1 MADQGIEFEI
11 SVKDS
16 TAPGAEAAKAA
27 LREVGDEAAKS
38 TGKAAKGAKE
48 AAEKFKS
55 EFSPMTAVAA
65 ALTGN
70 ISALGQQLLG
80 LVTRLKGVHMSMMQ
94 FAGYAAVVTL
104 AAQAFSELTQW
115 VGEASRQAE
124 RIRLDNA
131 AAALDSAKAASA
143 AFARNIDEARKNA
156 EALTAAL
163 NGELDAMQ
171 RLAKAQNEFA
181 RAQELAFAKTD
192 EERSAI
198 ERRYRSADAHNDRE
212 VSAARRAAEREA
224 LDGEIARLKEEVQ
237 AARDDQ
243 REYRRQ
249 ARDAGRKEQSLYRRQ
264 TGWRTW
270 WNGTDAADEE
280 MARAAEWGRTRESA
294 AAAEQ
299 DAIKRRLEL
308 ERRLDEAVR
317 RRGLLDVDE
326 EAAQY
331 GDAAEIQTEMNE
343 AWAEADEAEKREID
357 EVKEA
362 AVAAAEE
369 VKEAQLAAQREVRDA
384 RMHDLQE
391 ATQAETDAQRRL
403 AAARQAVDRAWGW
416 YRNRDS
422 LAAQLEEEKA
432 DAEAHRQYEKDF
444 DRLKRQRPDWESA
457 KNLSLDQEAV
467 RRVALARR
475 EEDAAAR
482 AAVETAADARR
493 AADSLEVIEAAFQ
506 EGGE

>member
-1 MADQGIEFEI
+1 MAELKQGVEYEL

-16 TAPGAEAAKAA
+16 TRPGVESAKTTV
-27 LREVGDEAAKS
+27 EQGAKDM
-38 TGKAAKGAKE
+38 AKGAKE
-48 AAEKFKS
+48 AAEAYKA
-55 EFSPMTAVAA
+55 EFSPMAAITAAI
-65 ALTGN
+65 TGN
-70 ISALGQQLLG
+70 VNALSGQLLG
-80 LVTRLKGVHMSMMQ
+80 LASRLKGVHMSMMQ
-94 FAGYAAVVTL
+94 FSLYAALVMAV
-104 AAQAFSELTQW
+104 AKAVSELVDW
-115 VGEASRQAE
+115 FREASRQAE
-124 RIRLDNA
+124 QLKLDNA
-131 AAALDSAKAASA
+131 KASLESAKDYSA
-143 AFARNIDEARKNA
+143 MMARGIDEARKNA

-181 RAQELAFAKTD
+181 RAQELALAKTD

-249 ARDAGRKEQSLYRRQ
+249 ARDAGRKEQSLYRGQ
-264 TGWRTW
+264 TGWWRTW

-308 ERRLDEAVR
+308 ERRLDAAVR

-369 VKEAQLAAQREVRDA
+369 VKEAQLTTLKDVKDA
-384 RMHDLQE
+384 RMRDLRE
-391 ATQAETDAQRRL
+391 TTEAETAAQQRL

-416 YRNRDS
+416 YRDRDS
-422 LAAQLEEEKA
+422 LAAQLQEEKA
-432 DAEAHRQYEKDF
+432 DAAAREQYERDF

-467 RRVALARR
+467 RRVALAK
-475 EEDAAAR
+475 EEEAAAQL
-482 AAVETAADARR
+482 AAKETAENTRR
-493 AADSLEVIEAAFQ
+493 AAEALEAIEAAFD